1 LITSSQTRNKYAS
14 VEQYLPFVRDR
25 VRDTLMALCEPN
37 GYALVSR
44 IKTLTSLSEK
54 IESGR
59 FAKWSE
65 LDDIIACAVVVPTLT
80 DEPEVIQFLRQAFE
94 TVSIKLR
101 NSSRKAPEV
110 FRFDTT
116 RFVGKLRVPGD
127 TSADD
132 LPYQITFEIQV
143 RSAFEHAWSVTTH
156 ALTYKGEHVAW
167 NRLRLAAQL
176 KAAVEQLDILV
187 LGFEE
192 ASSNIA
198 KSFWPETQAKSDI
211 ASFFKGKLS
220 AGALPVELGP
230 QDWTRFSDNVYGMI
244 RSSRGGQRRPPTE
257 IVATVST
264 TMSDAIGELGRGRI
278 PLSISLIQFVFA
290 SLFKARVLS
299 APLEGYCPVITPEM
313 ESLYPEL
320 EKFSPRFDFSS

>member
-1 LITSSQTRNKYAS
+1 MT
-14 VEQYLPFVRDR
+14 
-25 VRDTLMALCEPN
+25 LCEPN

-44 IKTLTSLSEK
+44 IKTLPSLSEK

-65 LDDIIACAVVVPTLT
+65 LDDIIACAIVVPTLT
-80 DEPEVIQFLRQAFE
+80 DEPDVIGFLKQAFQ

-116 RFVGKLRVPGD
+116 RFIGKLRAPGD
-127 TSADD
+127 ASADD

-198 KSFWPETQAKSDI
+198 KSFWPETQAKADI
-211 ASFFKGKLS
+211 ANFFKAKLS
-220 AGALPVELGP
+220 SGALPVELGP
-230 QDWTRFSDNVYGMI
+230 KDWTRFSDNVYGMV
-244 RSSRGGQRRPPTE
+244 RSSKGSQRRAPSE
-257 IVATVST
+257 IVSTVST
-264 TMSDAIGELGRGRI
+264 TMTDAITVLGRDRI
-278 PLSISLIQFVFA
+278 PVSISLIQFVFA
-290 SLFKARVLS
+290 SLFTARVLS
-299 APLEGYCPVITPEM
+299 APLEGYCPVITSEL
-313 ESLYPEL
+313 ETLYPDLQE
-320 EKFSPRFDFSS
+320 FRPRFDFSN